1 MDFCEFL
8 FIKGK
13 MWSIY
18 PKKKKGKK
26 KRKKKKVK
34 CGLKSGYIEVYS
46 GVGSLLQHLGNG
58 KETLSCGLNPSYF

>member
-18 PKKKKGKK
+18 PKKKG
-26 KRKKKKVK
+26 KKKKVK

>member
-8 FIKGK
+8 LIKGK

-18 PKKKKGKK
+18 PKKKK
-26 KRKKKKVK
+26 KKKKVK